1 MAEAEEK
8 TVEEKPVAKKATPTK
23 KAAPAPKPAPT
34 SGEWKEKGFSSP
46 AAYDRYK
53 AKFSVE

>member
-1 MAEAEEK
+1 MAEAEETPVEK
-8 TVEEKPVAKKATPTK
+8 TPVAKKATPTK
-23 KAAPAPKPAPT
+23 KAESAPKPAPT

-46 AAYDRYK
+46 AAFDRYK

>member
-8 TVEEKPVAKKATPTK
+8 TVEETPVAKKATK